1 MNDRRE
7 ASTGREF
14 GALIEAIAEKRDRGA
29 FGALFDFY
37 APRIKTFLMKR
48 GASADVA
55 EDLAQEA
62 LLLVWR
68 RASTF
73 DPSKA
78 SASTWIFTIARNLRI
93 DQFRREQR
101 MAKND
106 DIELVDSDEPP
117 RPDELLVTAD
127 SSKHV
132 RDALRQLP
140 PDQLRVVELSFFE
153 GKAHGEIASLL
164 ELPLGTVKSRL
175 RLAFGRLRSLLGDLT

>member
-1 MNDRRE
+1 MNARSQ
-7 ASTGREF
+7 APAGREF
-14 GALIEAIAEKRDRGA
+14 GALIEAIAQRRDRDA

-48 GASADVA
+48 GANADVA

-106 DIELVDSDEPP
+106 DVELVDSDGPP
-117 RPDELLVTAD
+117 RPDELLTASD
-127 SSKHV
+127 SGEHV

-153 GKAHGEIASLL
+153 GRAHGEIASLL

>member
-1 MNDRRE
+1 MNNRRR

-14 GALIEAIAEKRDRGA
+14 GALIEAIAQRRDRKA
-29 FGALFDFY
+29 FVDLFDFY

-48 GASADVA
+48 GTSADVA
-55 EDLAQEA
+55 EELAQEA
-62 LLLVWR
+62 LLVVWR
-68 RASTF
+68 RASTY
-73 DPSKA
+73 DSSKA
-78 SASTWIFTIARNLRI
+78 SASTWILTIARNLRI

-106 DIELVDSDEPP
+106 DVELNDADEPP
-117 RPDELLVTAD
+117 RPDELLVASD
-127 SSKHV
+127 SDKHV

-164 ELPLGTVKSRL
+164 QLPLGTVKSRL
-175 RLAFGRLRSLLGDLT
+175 RLAFGRLRGLLGDLT